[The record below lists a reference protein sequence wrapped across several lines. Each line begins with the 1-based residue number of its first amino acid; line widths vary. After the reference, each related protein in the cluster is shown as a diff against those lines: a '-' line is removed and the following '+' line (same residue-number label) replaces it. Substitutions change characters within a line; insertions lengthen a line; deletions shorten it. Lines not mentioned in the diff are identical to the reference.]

1 MNLTNPMDPID
12 ALLSAHGLR
21 RTAAARRVLG
31 WLLAHP
37 DTSYTHAQ
45 LQTALSGEGPLALD
59 RVTLYRLIDRLTQVS
74 LLLCRVD
81 ASRVRRYQA
90 MPASV
95 QAMPH
100 FECQNCHRDS
110 PLAGALQASGND
122 LERAA
127 QSALAALE
135 ALGYQGLSMDFA
147 VHTLNST
154 AIALMLAYL
163 AWWLSENLWI
173 RVLCPVLGATWAAA
187 MGLSRVYLGHH
198 WLTDVIFG
206 WVFGLAWLA
215 LLITVHRILLRLDR
229 RDRRAIEH
237 GGVPDLPP
245 EKAIEPDGGPEHA
258 DAEVRPPEY

>member
-1 MNLTNPMDPID
+1 MASQLPSDPID

-21 RTAAARRVLG
+21 RTVTARLVLG

-45 LQTALSGEGPLALD
+45 LQAALVGADADAPGVALD
-59 RVTLYRLIDRLTQVS
+59 RVTLYRLIDRLTLAG

-100 FECQNCHRDS
+100 FECQSCHRDS
-110 PLAGALQASGND
+110 PLDGTLMGNADD

-127 QSALAALE
+127 QSALAALK

-147 VHTLNST
+147 VRGVCADCAT
-154 AIALMLAYL
+154 APA
-163 AWWLSENLWI
+163 
-173 RVLCPVLGATWAAA
+173 P
-187 MGLSRVYLGHH
+187 
-198 WLTDVIFG
+198 
-206 WVFGLAWLA
+206 
-215 LLITVHRILLRLDR
+215 
-229 RDRRAIEH
+229 
-237 GGVPDLPP
+237 
-245 EKAIEPDGGPEHA
+245 
-258 DAEVRPPEY
+258 